1 MRFFLISFSALI
13 PYLGLSQSCFTN
25 FNISNA
31 DSIQYCI
38 IESSCHSSCDGEISI
53 TVYGNNQ
60 PYFFEWGSEGII
72 TANDNFRDSLCA
84 GNYSVTITD
93 NNNNFVDF
101 TSNIVD
107 EPSEIGLVK
116 SQISPSCNGN
126 SDGEINLTTFG
137 DSPFTWN

>member
-1 MRFFLISFSALI
+1 MGKRTRSFRK
-13 PYLGLSQSCFTN
+13 SCFTN

-93 NNNNFVDF
+93 NNNNFVFDGNINF
-101 TSNIVD
+101 KMNAQRYHKGQNTSH
-107 EPSEIGLVK
+107 P
-116 SQISPSCNGN
+116 
-126 SDGEINLTTFG
+126 
-137 DSPFTWN
+137 